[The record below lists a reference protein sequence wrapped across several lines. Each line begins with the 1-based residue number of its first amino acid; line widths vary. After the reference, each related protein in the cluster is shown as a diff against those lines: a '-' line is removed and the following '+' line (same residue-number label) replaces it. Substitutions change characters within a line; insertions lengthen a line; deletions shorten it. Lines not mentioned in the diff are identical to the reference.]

1 MHNYTRAITELYH
14 KHADNTIAEPMAKYM
29 KNNFSFLGIKTP
41 ERKVLNKE
49 FFKEYGLPD
58 NSNFKTIIEE
68 LWAQPEREF
77 HYLALV
83 ILEKFVKKA
92 PKEQIDFYEHLAV
105 RNSWWDSI
113 DYIAPH
119 HMGIHFK
126 IYPEL
131 IESYVIRWA
140 ESENIWLKRCA
151 ILFQLKY
158 KADTDLKLLYRII
171 DITKDTG
178 EFFVNKAIGWIL
190 REYSKTDAEEI
201 IRYVDKHPELSPL
214 TKREAMKVIERK
226 SKAK

>member
-1 MHNYTRAITELYH
+1 MHNYTKTITELYH
-14 KHADNTIAEPMAKYM
+14 KHADKTNAEPMAKYM
-29 KNNFSFLGIKTP
+29 KNNFDFLGIKTP
-41 ERKVLNKE
+41 ERKVLNGE
-49 FFKEYGLPD
+49 FFKQYSLPEND
-58 NSNFKTIIEE
+58 NFKTIIKE
-68 LWAQPEREF
+68 LWELPEREF

-92 PKEQIDFYEHLAV
+92 PIDQIDFYEYLAV

-119 HMGIHFK
+119 HMGMHFK
-126 IYPEL
+126 IYPDI
-131 IESYVIRWA
+131 IETYVIRWA
-140 ESENIWLKRCA
+140 KSDNIWLKRCA

-158 KADTDLKLLYRII
+158 KSDTDLKLLYRVI

-190 REYSKTDAEEI
+190 REYSKTDPDEI
-201 IRYVDKHPELSPL
+201 IRYIDKHPELSPL